1 MVAGSGGDLLT
12 FSNVVGGTSVKGS
25 GSSTDSG
32 NDTVVLSSSATDINV
47 TFAEGADSLSLA
59 KGASNATV
67 AAGGGNDTVVAALT
81 LGSSSIEAAAG
92 DDSLSISVL
101 SLSTLTAGSGA
112 DSINLAKGISSEV
125 YTNQGADFI
134 TASGDATTTTLAGV
148 RAQTPSELV
157 EM

>member
-112 DSINLAKGISSEV
+112 DSINLPRASLQRFIQTKALTSSPLQV
-125 YTNQGADFI
+125 TPQQPPW
-134 TASGDATTTTLAGV
+134 LVV